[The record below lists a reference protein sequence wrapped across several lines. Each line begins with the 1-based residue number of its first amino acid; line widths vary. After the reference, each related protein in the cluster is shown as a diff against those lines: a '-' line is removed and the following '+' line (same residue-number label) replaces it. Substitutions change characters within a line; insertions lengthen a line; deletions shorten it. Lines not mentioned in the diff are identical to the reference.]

1 LEHVSFVPSS
11 ANIVWVNAL
20 VCAIDGDVEAK
31 SDAGKTDVIRI
42 AHMMRMKMVFFMRV
56 FLRIL
61 YCFENRKEREREG
74 RSSWSRIQPG
84 SG

>member
-1 LEHVSFVPSS
+1 
-11 ANIVWVNAL
+11 L

-61 YCFENRKEREREG
+61 YCFEKRKERESEG
-74 RSSWSRIQPG
+74 RSSWPRLEAW